1 MCKLSHLSHPAWQL
15 KHLFAQWV
23 NCLLNGLIAH
33 HTPWVCSCA
42 YGLSQISLPL
52 PGLFFFGC
60 CFFTESWCMQVLV
73 PCLCAARVVVAG
85 PSSAVGSHRPYN
97 W

>member
-1 MCKLSHLSHPAWQL
+1 MCKLSHLCHPAWQL

-52 PGLFFFGC
+52 PGLFF
-60 CFFTESWCMQVLV
+60 WLLLLHRVLV
-73 PCLCAARVVVAG
+73 HAG
-85 PSSAVGSHRPYN
+85 PRAMSVCSQGSGGWAELCCGLPQAL
-97 W
+97 

>member
-52 PGLFFFGC
+52 PGLF
-60 CFFTESWCMQVLV
+60 L
-73 PCLCAARVVVAG
+73 VVVAG